1 MSALSQKAKAETE
14 VIKKDLEKRTE
25 EVAIL
30 KAKLFLDQIQITLKV
45 VAEYPDMVEEN
56 NELMRGIS
64 EQEKT
69 LEL

>member
-1 MSALSQKAKAETE
+1 
-14 VIKKDLEKRTE
+14 
-25 EVAIL
+25 L
-30 KAKLFLDQIQITLKV
+30 KI

>member
-1 MSALSQKAKAETE
+1 MSALSQKVKAETE

-25 EVAIL
+25 EVAVL

-64 EQEKT
+64 E
-69 LEL
+69 